1 MFPKKGKLFPIADRA
16 NSMQSY
22 PAAVAIALKAELGD
36 THRAVKTAMRW
47 TGASDRTVKHWISGR
62 YGPSGEHL
70 MALARHSDH
79 VMLAIVRLAGR
90 DPMTAEAFDIEVR
103 QKLAELLALLDSR
116 LDLKQKTA
124 NRPDI
129 ERGRV

>member
-1 MFPKKGKLFPIADRA
+1 MFPKKGKLFPNADRTTSA
-16 NSMQSY
+16 QSY
-22 PAAVAIALKAELGD
+22 SAAVAIALKAELGD

-47 TGASDRTVKHWISGR
+47 TGASDRTVKHWLSGK

-90 DPMTAEAFDIEVR
+90 DSMAAEAFDVEVR
-103 QKLAELLALLDSR
+103 QKLTELLALLDSR
-116 LDLKQKTA
+116 LNLKRRTA
-124 NRPDI
+124 SHADI
-129 ERGRV
+129 EQGRV